1 LFGLSPSYSDI
12 NWSGLEFT
20 PAQFDSVMDINKADW
35 QAELRLHDELFTTLA
50 NGLPNELVAVKKQ
63 LQAALA

>member
-1 LFGLSPSYSDI
+1 
-12 NWSGLEFT
+12 
-20 PAQFDSVMDINKADW
+20 MDINKADW